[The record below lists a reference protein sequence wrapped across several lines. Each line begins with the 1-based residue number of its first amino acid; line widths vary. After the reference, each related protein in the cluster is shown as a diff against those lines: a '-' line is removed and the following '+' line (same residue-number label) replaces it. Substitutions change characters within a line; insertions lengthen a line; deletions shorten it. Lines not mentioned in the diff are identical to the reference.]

1 MKKRLLSAV
10 LVLCMALTLLPAAA
24 LAAAIQNTTSGL
36 YTISYNSGTTSG
48 SHSNELVAPT
58 ISGTDNA
65 PVLTFSR
72 GTYSCSGG
80 VITSRYTMDFTRS
93 FNIEGSVT
101 FAERD
106 GVSFALHTTA
116 NKTSYATD
124 YNTCMLGPALLNT
137 WSRTVDSFT
146 VASSQNDITNG
157 LLWDFMQY
165 QNPNYAPNTRFQS
178 GAYSYRIVNRTT
190 VQAQACDESPTGIL
204 NPDVRNTS
212 GAFRLQ
218 WVCTDAATA
227 VGKLTLTMGNTT
239 FNYTGLNAAF
249 VFGSLDAAKAVYFS
263 FSTWLPSFSTGSG
276 ETIAETKIAVDRA
289 YYTDTAGDGGS
300 TLGVA
305 TAYFIDTDG
314 NGSYETQLKDTTMVS
329 ANQTILCRNT
339 ITNKNKNAASSFS
352 TSLLIPSLKSYAG
365 SGDTTGTAVA
375 SISGEKL
382 YWHEHGA
389 TGETDK
395 TSLLASYNAG
405 PLNST
410 APYTNYAA
418 VTLPAGGDGTSLYDD
433 AYAVYEYIFTLGA
446 NVTRLAQTIQI
457 GVAPFTPAVISSSV
471 SFNTPMAFDVTNSGG
486 VQYSAD
492 GTDGIAVYRVMAKG
506 RADATLLK
514 SDVSSIHAYDE
525 AWLNGAGEAGYL
537 GTYFSAVEQA
547 AVLPYA
553 ADPLDTALVY
563 PSGSELTAWGF
574 VDDTSRTAA
583 GGDWWLRDVGS
594 AASAHVGVAAD
605 GALTTADG
613 YADSGEH
620 GVRPA
625 LRLNLADVLL
635 TVPAATKTASAAPG
649 PDALTALAEEAANTI
664 WKLTLLDSA
673 DAFRLTQDGASLT
686 VNTGSAL
693 SFTYS
698 GFAPGDNRYISAI
711 LADNTGKDI
720 YYGQL
725 AKPADGSGSVSCNV
739 PMGLSNGTYILK
751 IFAEAIDPAKASDVG
766 SQIQTVRLTVGN
778 NLEGEVAVSGTYE
791 YGCTLTA
798 TVTGDN
804 RLGELAYQWTRG
816 GVNIQNAT
824 SASYT
829 AAADDI
835 GSTLACVV
843 TDTGAAH
850 RDNSIFSAGAAHRD
864 NSIFSAGAA
873 VEKRTLT
880 FKADDKSM
888 PIGGEFPEF
897 TVSVSGFVNG
907 DTQDA
912 IVSVLGTADCAE
924 DGKTSGTFPITLS
937 GSGLAAS
944 GNALYYRV
952 LAQNGTFSVY
962 VPDMS
967 KPVPLSSEKGS
978 VSASASVSGGVAV
991 VAVTDKQIAGLIS
1004 ESEATGT
1011 VTADLSALGTNAAIL
1026 PQKLVG
1032 AAAKDSDGL
1041 TAKLSSGSVTLDKTA
1056 LGSVSGSGSIKISVE
1071 KVDNGKLTAAQK
1083 SMTGE
1088 NGLVVDVN
1096 LFVNGEKMHDF
1107 SGGKITVSV
1116 PYTLKTGENPDSIAV
1131 WYLEDG
1137 GSLTPMNGKYDP
1149 ASGTVTF
1156 TTTHLSQYVIGSFP
1170 FTDVPENAY
1179 YYAAVVWAVNNR
1191 VTEGTSATTFSPDG
1205 ACTRAEAATFLWRA
1219 MGSPEPTG
1227 TVCPFADVSGTAW
1240 YYKAVLWAAEKGITE
1255 GTGETTFSPD
1265 RAVTRAEAAAL
1276 LWRAAGRPAAG
1287 ASNPFADV
1295 DTDAWYGSAVAWAA
1309 AEKITEGTDAAAFSP
1324 AAICTRAQIAAFL
1337 WRWLGK

>member
-1 MKKRLLSAV
+1 MKKRLLSV
-10 LVLCMALTLLPAAA
+10 LLTLGLILALLPTAA
-24 LAAAIQNTTSGL
+24 LAASIVTAVSGL
-36 YTISYNSGTTSG
+36 YTVSYNSGATSG
-48 SHSNELVAPT
+48 NPGYPLVAPT
-58 ISGTDNA
+58 ITGTDNA

-72 GTYSCSGG
+72 SRETNSCSGG

-116 NKTSYATD
+116 DKKSYATD
-124 YNTCMLGPALLNT
+124 FNTCMLGPGLLNT
-137 WSRTVDSFT
+137 WSRNVASFTVDS
-146 VASSQNDITNG
+146 AQNDITNG

-178 GAYSYRIVNRTT
+178 GAYSYRIVDRTT

-227 VGKLTLTMGNTT
+227 VGKLMLTMGNTT
-239 FNYTGLNAAF
+239 FNYTGLNAAS
-249 VFGSLDAAKAVYFS
+249 VFGSLGAAKAVYFS

-329 ANQTILCRNT
+329 ADQTILCRNT

-365 SGDTTGTAVA
+365 SSDTTGTPIAP
-375 SISGEKL
+375 ISNEKL
-382 YWHEHGA
+382 YWHEHNGA
-389 TGETDK
+389 EELKVG
-395 TSLLASYNAG
+395 SLVARGAG

-410 APYTNYAA
+410 APYTDYAT

-433 AYAVYEYIFTLGA
+433 AYAVYEYTFTLGA

-492 GTDGIAVYRVMAKG
+492 GTNGIAVYRVMAKG

-525 AWLNGAGEAGYL
+525 TWLNGAGETGYL

-547 AVLPYA
+547 AVLNYTDLSA
-553 ADPLDTALVY
+553 KLAY
-563 PSGSELTAWGF
+563 PSQAELASWGL
-574 VDDTSRTAA
+574 TSDISRAVNS
-583 GGDWWLRDVGS
+583 GKDWWLRDVGS
-594 AASAHVGVAAD
+594 AASAHMGVGAD

-613 YADSGEH
+613 YTDSGEH

-635 TVPAATKTASAAPG
+635 TVPAAAKAASAVPG
-649 PDALTALAEEAANTI
+649 ADALTVLAEEAANTI

-693 SFTYS
+693 SFIYS

-711 LADNTGKDI
+711 LADNTGKDL

-751 IFAEAIDPAKASDVG
+751 IFAETIDPAKASDVG

-778 NLEGEVAVSGTYE
+778 NLEGEVAVSGTCE

-798 TVTGDN
+798 AVTGDN
-804 RLGELAYQWTRG
+804 RLGALAYQWTRG

-829 AAADDI
+829 AAASDI

-843 TDTGAAH
+843 TDTGT
-850 RDNSIFSAGAAHRD
+850 AHRD

-880 FKADDKSM
+880 FKADDKSIV
-888 PIGGEFPEF
+888 IGGALPAF

-907 DTQDA
+907 DAQDA
-912 IVSVLGTADCAE
+912 IVSVPGTAACTA
-924 DGKTSGTFPITLS
+924 DGRTSGTFPITVT
-937 GSGLAAS
+937 GAALLNS
-944 GNALYYRV
+944 GNAQYYRISAV
-952 LAQNGTFSVY
+952 DGTLSVY
-962 VPDMS
+962 VPDPS
-967 KPVPLSSEKGS
+967 KPVPLSSEKGR
-978 VSASASVSGGVAV
+978 VSASASVSGGIAV
-991 VAVTDKQIAGLIS
+991 VAVTDGQIAGLIS
-1004 ESEATGT
+1004 ESGATGT

-1071 KVDNGKLTAAQK
+1071 KVDNGKLSAAQK

-1096 LFVNGEKMHDF
+1096 LFVNGAKVHDF
-1107 SGGKITVSV
+1107 SGGKITVSI
-1116 PYTLKTGENPDSIAV
+1116 PYTPKTGENPDSVTV
-1131 WYLEDG
+1131 WYLEDN

-1170 FTDVPENAY
+1170 FTDVPDSAY
-1179 YYAAVVWAVNNR
+1179 YYPAIVWAVVNG
-1191 VTEGTSATTFSPDG
+1191 VTDGTSATTFSPDDI
-1205 ACTRAEAATFLWRA
+1205 CTRAQAVTFLWRA
-1219 MGSPEPTG
+1219 MGSPEPAGKISTFTDVFSDAYYYEAVLWATEKGITLG
-1227 TVCPFADVSGTAW
+1227 TSAATFSPDDTVTRAQTAAFLWRAAGKPAAGTANPFADVTAGA
-1240 YYKAVLWAAEKGITE
+1240 YYESAVLWAA
-1255 GTGETTFSPD
+1255 
-1265 RAVTRAEAAAL
+1265 AQ
-1276 LWRAAGRPAAG
+1276 
-1287 ASNPFADV
+1287 
-1295 DTDAWYGSAVAWAA
+1295 
-1309 AEKITEGTDAAAFSP
+1309 KITQGTAPAAFSP
-1324 AAICTRAQIAAFL
+1324 ADPCPRAQIITFL
-1337 WRWLGK
+1337 YRYLGK

>member
-24 LAAAIQNTTSGL
+24 LAADIQNTTSGL

-72 GTYSCSGG
+72 DTYRCSGG

-178 GAYSYRIVNRTT
+178 GAYSYRIVDRTT
-190 VQAQACDESPTGIL
+190 VQAQACDGSPTGIL

-239 FNYTGLNAAF
+239 FNYTGLNAAS
-249 VFGSLDAAKAVYFS
+249 VFGSLGAAKAVYFS

-365 SGDTTGTAVA
+365 SSDTTGTPIA

-389 TGETDK
+389 TGETDE
-395 TSLLASYNAG
+395 TSLLALRGAG
-405 PLNST
+405 PLNSI

-418 VTLPAGGDGTSLYDD
+418 VTLPAGGDGTSLFDD
-433 AYAVYEYIFTLGA
+433 AYAVYEYTFTLGA

-492 GTDGIAVYRVMAKG
+492 GADGIAVYRVMAKG

-525 AWLNGAGEAGYL
+525 AWLNGADETGYL

-547 AVLPYA
+547 AVLNY
-553 ADPLDTALVY
+553 
-563 PSGSELTAWGF
+563 SGLTAKLAFPSQAEVQDSGTWGF
-574 VDDTSRTAA
+574 ADVTSRTAA
-583 GGDWWLRDVGS
+583 GGGWWLRDS
-594 AASAHVGVAAD
+594 IDTATHMGVAAD
-605 GALTTADG
+605 GTIITAG

-649 PDALTALAEEAANTI
+649 PDALTALAAEAANTI

-725 AKPADGSGSVSCNV
+725 AKPADGSGSVSCSV

-751 IFAEAIDPAKASDVG
+751 IFAETIDAAKATDVG

-778 NLEGEVAVSGTYE
+778 NLEGEVAVSGTCE

-798 TVTGDN
+798 AVTGDN

-824 SASYT
+824 SSSYT
-829 AAADDI
+829 AGADDI

-843 TDTGAAH
+843 TDTGT
-850 RDNSIFSAGAAHRD
+850 AHRD

-888 PIGGEFPEF
+888 LIGGELPEF

-907 DTQDA
+907 DTQEA
-912 IVSVLGTADCAE
+912 IVSVLGTAGCAE

-944 GNALYYRV
+944 GNALYYRI
-952 LAQNGTFSVY
+952 LAQNGTLSVY
-962 VPDMS
+962 VPDTS
-967 KPVPLSSEKGS
+967 EPVPLSSEKGS
-978 VSASASVSGGVAV
+978 VSASASVSGGIAV

-1004 ESEATGT
+1004 ESGATGT

-1071 KVDNGKLTAAQK
+1071 KVDNGNLTAAQK

-1096 LFVNGEKMHDF
+1096 VLVDGAYVHDF
-1107 SGGKITVSV
+1107 AGGKITVSV
-1116 PYTLKTGENPDSIAV
+1116 PYTLKAGENPDSISV
-1131 WYLEDG
+1131 WYLEDN

-1191 VTEGTSATTFSPDG
+1191 VTEGTSATTFSPGG
-1205 ACTRAEAATFLWRA
+1205 ACTRAEAAAFLWRA
-1219 MGSPEPTG
+1219 MGSPEPAG
-1227 TVCPFADVSGTAW
+1227 TVCPFTDVSGDAW
-1240 YYKAVLWAAEKGITE
+1240 YCRAVLWAAEKGIIE
-1255 GTGETTFSPD
+1255 GTGETAFSPD
-1265 RAVTRAEAAAL
+1265 RTVTRAEAAAL
-1276 LWRAAGRPAAG
+1276 LWRAAGSPSADG
-1287 ASNPFADV
+1287 NNPFADV
-1295 DTDAWYGSAVAWAA
+1295 ASGAYYGSAVLWAA
-1309 AEKITEGTDAAAFSP
+1309 AQKITEGTGKAAFSP
-1324 AAICTRAQIAAFL
+1324 DAPCTRAQIVTLL